1 MNFNEIITSV
11 KQLLKENLTAENTP
25 LFTQIDRSLDNIVSA
40 HKETEDKLSQTQD
53 KLLEVVKGTSF
64 KSETEPNN
72 PEPAQ
77 EEALSIDKAF
87 EVSFDEI
94 QKSRK

>member
-25 LFTQIDRSLDNIVSA
+25 LFTQIDRSIDNIVSA
-40 HKETEDKLSQTQD
+40 HKETEEKLSETQD

-64 KSETEPNN
+64 KTEPEPVN
-72 PEPAQ
+72 PEP
-77 EEALSIDKAF
+77 EPEALSIDKAF

>member
-40 HKETEDKLSQTQD
+40 HKETEDKLSMTQD

-77 EEALSIDKAF
+77 EALSIDEAF